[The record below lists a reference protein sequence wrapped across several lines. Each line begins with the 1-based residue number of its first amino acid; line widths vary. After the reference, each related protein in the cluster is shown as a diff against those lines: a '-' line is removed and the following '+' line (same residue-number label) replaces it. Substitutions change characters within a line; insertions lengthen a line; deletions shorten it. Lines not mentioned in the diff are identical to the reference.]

1 MKPTTKEDMFDFL
14 WSYTIPLAVG
24 AAMELGL
31 FWLLAEQ
38 PLDATGVAKALRIPQ
53 NRCNFWLQLLEH
65 SGFLEKTPLGYTPS
79 STARTVIL
87 DGYSQ
92 ESWAFSAR
100 EARERLPAVRDL
112 ALHINKAGSAWEAQG
127 LIPPDY
133 LARMIESSQRAREF
147 THMLYELH
155 QEFAEEVTN
164 ALDMSG
170 VERLMDLGGGSGV
183 VSLALLGKYPNL
195 TCMVVDIE
203 NVCAVG
209 REIAAEHPAGDRITY
224 HAADFL
230 QDELPAEF
238 DMVLQCDVGNY
249 KQSVFNKAHAALNP
263 GGRLAIVD
271 LFAPAEGVAPAAR
284 LHWAFLGSLEKSD
297 SHFST
302 ASQVKTLLTQVG
314 FQSLSEKAL
323 SHDWTLIVAR
333 K

>member
-1 MKPTTKEDMFDFL
+1 
-14 WSYTIPLAVG
+14 
-24 AAMELGL
+24 
-31 FWLLAEQ
+31 
-38 PLDATGVAKALRIPQ
+38 
-53 NRCNFWLQLLEH
+53 
-65 SGFLEKTPLGYTPS
+65 
-79 STARTVIL
+79 
-87 DGYSQ
+87 
-92 ESWAFSAR
+92 
-100 EARERLPAVRDL
+100 
-112 ALHINKAGSAWEAQG
+112 
-127 LIPPDY
+127 
-133 LARMIESSQRAREF
+133 MIESPQRAREF

-183 VSLALLGKYPNL
+183 ISLALLRKYPGL

-230 QDELPAEF
+230 NDDLPAGF

-249 KQSVFNKAHAALNP
+249 RQSVFSKVHAALN
-263 GGRLAIVD
+263 GRGRLAIVD
-271 LFAPAEGVAPAAR
+271 LFAPAEGMAPTAR

-297 SHFST
+297 SNFRT
-302 ASQVKTLLTQVG
+302 ASQVKALLTQAG

-323 SHDWTLIVAR
+323 SQGWTLITAS